1 MTRVLLV
8 AREPVGARMAG
19 PGIRYFHFA
28 TELAR
33 RGFDVSLV
41 VPNERA
47 EVEGP
52 FEVVE
57 QGRLGRTGLR
67 RLASRADMVVAQHL
81 GLGEMRRFAR
91 QETRM
96 IYDLY
101 VPFLTENLPLH
112 AGQRVDRSRADVYR
126 TTNLVQLSALA
137 TGDAFICAS
146 ERQRDLWLGALGALG
161 RIDLDAY
168 EADPT
173 LRSLID
179 VVPFGVEAEPPHH
192 SRQVLKGAVAGI
204 GEEDTVLVWAG
215 GIWNWFDP
223 LTVIRAVATIAEGR
237 DDVKLFFLGARSPT
251 SRLEEMR
258 MAEEAT
264 ALSDAL
270 GVTGHAVFFNSDWVP
285 YEERANFLLEAD
297 IGVSAH
303 FDTVETRFAFRT
315 RLLDHFWA
323 GLPSIVTAGDAL
335 AEVVQ
340 SREVGEV
347 IPGEDVAA
355 WVAAIRKLVDDANA
369 RRRMSS
375 NCAVVRDELAWPRVV
390 ERLAA
395 LLEQEPRAPRARV
408 TADRFALAYAARGA
422 RVAVKNPALAAEWW
436 RRRRSS

>member
-8 AREPVGARMAG
+8 SQEQVGARMAG

-41 VPNERA
+41 VPNDPTEL
-47 EVEGP
+47 EGP
-52 FEVVE
+52 FEVAE
-57 QGRLGRTGLR
+57 RGRLGRNGLR
-67 RLASRADMVVAQHL
+67 RLASRADVVVAQHL
-81 GLGEMRRFAR
+81 GLSEMRRLAG
-91 QETRM
+91 QDTRT

-112 AGQRVDRSRADVYR
+112 AGQRARQSRADVYW

-161 RIDLDAY
+161 RIDLEAY

-179 VVPFGVEAEPPHH
+179 VVPFGLDAVPP
-192 SRQVLKGAVAGI
+192 RQNHRALKGVVPAI
-204 GEEDTVLVWAG
+204 GEEDMVLLWAG

-223 LTVIRAVATIAEGR
+223 LTVIRAVATIAEVR
-237 DDVKLFFLGARSPT
+237 NDVKLFFLGAGGPGGT
-251 SRLEEMR
+251 LEEMR
-258 MAEEAT
+258 MADEAR
-264 ALSDAL
+264 ALSDSLAL
-270 GVTGHAVFFNSDWVP
+270 TGRAVFFNRDWVP
-285 YEERANFLLEAD
+285 YEERSNYLLEAD

-335 AEVVQ
+335 AELVQ
-340 SREVGEV
+340 RQDLGEV
-347 IPGEDVAA
+347 VGAGDVDA
-355 WVAAIRKLVDDANA
+355 WVVAIRKLVEDAGA
-369 RRRMSS
+369 RQRASA
-375 NCAVVRDELAWPRVV
+375 NCAVVRERLAWPRVV
-390 ERLAA
+390 DRLTA
-395 LLEQEPRAPRARV
+395 LVEQQTRGRRALR
-408 TADRFALAYAARGA
+408 TADRLAFAYAGRGA
-422 RVAVKNPALAAEWW
+422 RIALKNPGLAAEWW
-436 RRRRSS
+436 RRRRGS